1 MRTTLLPVLI
11 ASISVLL
18 ISVAI
23 LYLGI
28 FMFPSLMEEYYNAT
42 FRSSSFDTDILFYI
56 HPFILC
62 AGLKL
67 FWDKF
72 KGEANQSAF
81 SRAFTVALSYG
92 GVAMLPVLW
101 LTFSAIDISMMMVV
115 TWLVYG
121 VLQAFI
127 ATLVF
132 AKMTP

>member
-11 ASISVLL
+11 ASIAVLL
-18 ISVAI
+18 ISITI
-23 LYLGI
+23 LYVGI

-72 KGEANQSAF
+72 KGDANHSAF
-81 SRAFTVALSYG
+81 SRALTVALSYG
-92 GVAMLPVLW
+92 GVAMAPVLW
-101 LTFSAIDISMMMVV
+101 LTFSAIDISMMMVL